1 MTIAIDG
8 GRTVLASVYHEL
20 DYSTFLTRLQ
30 PENNWTLAE
39 RVIDRRLCEDVRGD
53 ITPYGA
59 GWTRYVP
66 GVVRDAISTTKLAS
80 NPRLKC
86 TIRYLDGALNRD
98 GGAILVGGERIPV
111 LNANPIDPSFDP
123 GRYRILKKGDE
134 EEVAHYMRKI
144 DSVARRNGRTAVF
157 LIPPVY
163 ETPRA
168 SAVDRVFSEALTLVP
183 DLQIIDHRSLGH
195 RKDFFHDY
203 DHPNDNY
210 FRFVAAELRE
220 RGLLQL
226 D

>member
-1 MTIAIDG
+1 
-8 GRTVLASVYHEL
+8 
-20 DYSTFLTRLQ
+20 
-30 PENNWTLAE
+30 
-39 RVIDRRLCEDVRGD
+39 
-53 ITPYGA
+53 
-59 GWTRYVP
+59 
-66 GVVRDAISTTKLAS
+66 
-80 NPRLKC
+80 
-86 TIRYLDGALNRD
+86 
-98 GGAILVGGERIPV
+98 
-111 LNANPIDPSFDP
+111 
-123 GRYRILKKGDE
+123 
-134 EEVAHYMRKI
+134 MRKI